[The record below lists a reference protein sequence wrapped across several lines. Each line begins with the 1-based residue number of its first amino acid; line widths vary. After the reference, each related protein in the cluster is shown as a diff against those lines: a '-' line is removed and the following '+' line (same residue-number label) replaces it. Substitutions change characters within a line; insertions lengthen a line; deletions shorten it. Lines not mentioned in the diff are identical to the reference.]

1 MSKNNIEKQDQGQ
14 IKIPETSPENRTSGV
29 EIAPNLNV
37 GDPAA
42 SSNDDK
48 KRKIQAIKKSIEET
62 NSNEKPEKNSDG
74 NVPEIKTAEDLLAIE
89 GAERKLRALLELAD
103 KGEKE
108 KEKALKIAE
117 ENWGNSENAYLLD
130 KLRDKLA
137 E

>member
-1 MSKNNIEKQDQGQ
+1 MDNIEQQDQGQ

-48 KRKIQAIKKSIEET
+48 KRKIQAIKKSIEGA
-62 NSNEKPEKNSDG
+62 NGNKKQEKNFDG
-74 NVPEIKTAEDLLAIE
+74 NVPEIKTVEDLLAIE

-117 ENWGNSENAYLLD
+117 ENWRGTEDAQLLD
-130 KLRDKLA
+130 ELHDRLA
-137 E
+137 EE